1 MKLVLVRHAKA
12 IDGFE
17 FNGPDKE
24 RHLTSEGIL
33 EFSGVVTCLSR
44 RFTTVDAI
52 FVSPYVRAQ
61 ETTLELKKCIK
72 SLHEYTLDDIAP
84 ESSPDDSIR
93 SIKRYLIEIANPDVA
108 FVVGHEPHLG
118 SLASLLIT
126 GSYQPVIDVKRGS
139 AHCISFGGEIR
150 PGEGILHFSIH
161 PKLFALA

>member
-1 MKLVLVRHAKA
+1 MKLVLIRHAKA

-24 RHLTSEGIL
+24 RHLTPEGIL
-33 EFSGVVTCLSR
+33 EFSGVVSCLSR
-44 RFTTVDAI
+44 KFPTVDAV
-52 FVSPYVRAQ
+52 FVSPYLRAQ
-61 ETTLELKKCIK
+61 ETAIELKKSINT
-72 SLHEYTLDDIAP
+72 LHEYTLDDISP

-93 SIKRYLIEIANPDVA
+93 SIKRYLSEIANPDVA

-139 AHCISFGGEIR
+139 AHCISFGGDIR
-150 PGEGILHFSIH
+150 PGEGMLHFSIH
-161 PKLFALA
+161 PKLFTLA